1 MNEIGDC
8 NKRIIDTVMNNNC
21 KTSWTFSLSSC
32 IYRSSTTDT
41 LKQQGYKVEIE
52 TIIDECDY
60 DLCDDD
66 NVCEETIH
74 FELLH
79 VNKISQNIGI

>member
-52 TIIDECDY
+52 TFADKPDY
-60 DLCDDD
+60 DICIDC
-66 NVCEETIH
+66 VETIH